1 MIPRNVSTSFAVSLL
16 AATVAL
22 VPTTG
27 SAAPHSGV
35 AAAAATSPT
44 HFALSSFGYGTR
56 VLGGDVPAG
65 SDRSAYQVIGC
76 TDLAGLDKENFE
88 ADVDL
93 RPLATASAVR
103 THTWT
108 TQRNGVVSSW
118 ASNRIAQVQIGDAS
132 APGTVVLRGIESV
145 SRAYHDGSGFHSTT
159 QRQVGSITIDPDGS
173 GPIAARQL
181 ALPTAG
187 DPLLVP
193 GVLKI
198 SLGPVRKHADR
209 AGAFA
214 TADAL
219 VVEVL
224 ATTSKIYLAHSH
236 AAIHNGVFSGLF
248 RGSSYGSR
256 ISAAD
261 AALRSRMT
269 PFTLMPCQGTNGKI
283 KGKDIAR
290 VNPDGV
296 VLQGLSAHERSDQT
310 ESGAYGWE
318 RGRVANIDVGNGSIV
333 ATGIVGKANVEY
345 VRGRADAVTT
355 STAGTT
361 IGSLSING
369 ETRTFPRTDVLNVPG
384 VAKLE
389 RDIVSRTANG
399 ISVTALRVTLLDGS
413 GAVIDLG
420 RAKVSFGVVRGL

>member
-1 MIPRNVSTSFAVSLL
+1 MIPRSLSTGFAVSLL
-16 AATVAL
+16 ATTVAL
-22 VPTTG
+22 VPTG
-27 SAAPHSGV
+27 SSAAPNT

-44 HFALSSFGYGTR
+44 NFALSSFGYGTR

-76 TDLAGLDKENFE
+76 TDLAGLDKNNFE
-88 ADVDL
+88 AGVDL
-93 RPLATASAVR
+93 RPLATAAAVSTR
-103 THTWT
+103 TWT

-118 ASNRIAQVQIGDAS
+118 ARNHIARVRVGDAS
-132 APGTVVLRGIESV
+132 APGTVLLRGIEST
-145 SRAYHDGSGFHSTT
+145 SRAYHDASGFHSTT
-159 QRQVGSITIDPDGS
+159 QRLVGSITIDPDGS
-173 GPIAARQL
+173 GPTAPQQL

-219 VVEVL
+219 VIEVL
-224 ATTSKIYLAHSH
+224 ATSSKIYLAHSH
-236 AAIHNGVFSGLF
+236 ATIHNGVYSGLF

-256 ISAAD
+256 ISAAN
-261 AALRSRMT
+261 AALRSKMT

-283 KGKDIAR
+283 RGKDIVR
-290 VNPDGV
+290 VNPEGIV
-296 VLQGLSAHERSDQT
+296 VKGLSAYERSDQT
-310 ESGAYGWE
+310 VNGAYGWE
-318 RGRVANIDVGNGSIV
+318 RGRVTTLNVGGGSIV
-333 ATGIVGKANVEY
+333 ATGIVGQANVEF
-345 VRGRADAVTT
+345 VRGRNDAVTT
-355 STAGTT
+355 SAAGTR
-361 IGSLSING
+361 IGSLRING
-369 ETRTFPRTDVLNVPG
+369 ETQTFPRTDVLNVPG
-384 VAKLE
+384 VAKFE
-389 RDIVSRTANG
+389 RDIVSRSANG

-413 GAVIDLG
+413 GAVINLG